1 MMNGEAANPHSN
13 FPGSQPAANLV
24 GWIDHI
30 LVELRDGRIND
41 ARAAL
46 EGETWRTE
54 RIETGIPRPILEQLR
69 ESLTRAAEALAHP
82 HGSVEEAEEALL
94 QARSR
99 FMPGA

>member
-1 MMNGEAANPHSN
+1 MNDEGSDPHSI
-13 FPGSQPAANLV
+13 FTGSQATASLV
-24 GWIDHI
+24 GWIDGV
-30 LVELRDGRIND
+30 LMELREGRIND

-69 ESLTRAAEALAHP
+69 ESLSHAAEALAHP

>member
-24 GWIDHI
+24 GWIDHVLI
-30 LVELRDGRIND
+30 DLREGRIND

-46 EGETWRTE
+46 EAETWRTE
-54 RIETGIPRPILEQLR
+54 SIESGIPRPILEQAR
-69 ESLTRAAEALAHP
+69 ESLTRAAEALAHTD
-82 HGSVEEAEEALL
+82 GQRAEEALL